1 VRNSPSFQRSIEHC
15 SYVVDLHLW
24 QKADQPT
31 FATFVYEKAGSR
43 LLRHFANSDETEA
56 IRKALVWCEHHA
68 AEPPNYSEFS
78 RNFRMVS
85 DAERARYSPE
95 IFSIDAVP
103 PKGAHSLAVRPPN

>member
-15 SYVVDLHLW
+15 SYVIDLHVW
-24 QKADQPT
+24 QKADQTT
-31 FATFVYEKAGSR
+31 FATFVYEKAGPR
-43 LLRHFANSDETEA
+43 LIRYFANSNETEA

-68 AEPPNYSEFS
+68 AEARYYSEFS
-78 RNFRMVS
+78 RNFRIVS

-103 PKGAHSLAVRPPN
+103 PKGDHSLAVRPPN

>member
-1 VRNSPSFQRSIEHC
+1 VRNSSSFQRSIEHC
-15 SYVVDLHLW
+15 SYVIDLHLW
-24 QKADQPT
+24 QKADQTT
-31 FATFVYEKAGSR
+31 FATFVYEKAGPR
-43 LLRHFANSDETEA
+43 LLRHFANCNEIEA

-68 AEPPNYSEFS
+68 ADSRNYSEFS

-85 DAERARYSPE
+85 DAERAKYSLE

>member
-15 SYVVDLHLW
+15 SYVIDLHVW
-24 QKADQPT
+24 QKADQTT

-43 LLRHFANSDETEA
+43 LLRHFANSNETEA
-56 IRKALVWCEHHA
+56 IRKALVWCERHP
-68 AEPPNYSEFS
+68 AEARNHSEFS
-78 RNFRMVS
+78 RNFRIVS

-103 PKGAHSLAVRPPN
+103 PKGDHSLAVRPPN